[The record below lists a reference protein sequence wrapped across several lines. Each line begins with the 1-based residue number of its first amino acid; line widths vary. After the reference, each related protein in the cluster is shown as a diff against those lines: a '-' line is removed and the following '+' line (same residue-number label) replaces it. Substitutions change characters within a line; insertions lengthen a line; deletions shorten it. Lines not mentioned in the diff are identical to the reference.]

1 MPASEVRSTTR
12 KSAPTYQPSLV
23 TYRNDPGPSGTK
35 KCSIVLSSDD
45 DFPVPQHR
53 IVKKHHKQ
61 KVLTDP
67 PEVIE
72 LSSGDDNLP
81 HKPSSIS
88 TSSLRMELEEAR
100 KEIKRLQQ
108 SEQEARKEIQRLH
121 NSSQF
126 KEDELQAAAQSSI
139 HSEQEAQREVQRLR
153 ESAQAAEELHQ
164 AIVQSFLQTE
174 QETKEFLSVMDE
186 HITCQLCASKMW
198 IPFVLNCGHVFCQ
211 SCLEK
216 WFDTMHMQH
225 MMTYPDYDPQA
236 MISPNYRYALE
247 DPQTPEDVRRMI
259 RLELTVMQESQP
271 RYTCPNC
278 RIVIRSKPIE
288 VFTLRDMVHSVAGA
302 IAKEYE
308 RKLGFEQDGLVKDEA
323 EQEVEAANCEEGQIR
338 AASTAMRSFSPT
350 VGESSAIGYPQ
361 AILNTSSTLPPGA
374 HNRARTRSHQN
385 VRVDGSTLTT

>member
-1 MPASEVRSTTR
+1 MSFTLLTM
-12 KSAPTYQPSLV
+12 
-23 TYRNDPGPSGTK
+23 
-35 KCSIVLSSDD
+35 VL
-45 DFPVPQHR
+45 
-53 IVKKHHKQ
+53 
-61 KVLTDP
+61 
-67 PEVIE
+67 
-72 LSSGDDNLP
+72 
-81 HKPSSIS
+81 
-88 TSSLRMELEEAR
+88 
-100 KEIKRLQQ
+100 
-108 SEQEARKEIQRLH
+108 
-121 NSSQF
+121 F

-247 DPQTPEDVRRMI
+247 DPKCRRM
-259 RLELTVMQESQP
+259 
-271 RYTCPNC
+271 
-278 RIVIRSKPIE
+278 
-288 VFTLRDMVHSVAGA
+288 
-302 IAKEYE
+302 YE

-361 AILNTSSTLPPGA
+361 AILNMSSTLPPGA